1 MSEEIILK
9 KVLFGGFDNK
19 EVINCISS
27 LQEKISVGEKRR
39 NEFESITEKITA
51 LKKLIEEKDA
61 EIEKLKSDSS
71 IISNEID
78 DGVVCI
84 YNSQK
89 NAENI
94 KSELV
99 EISDLIKKLQEDIIT
114 LQKKRK
120 TEKDIEENSQDTEF
134 FEEEESSIPDDDAI
148 ELMRQLGEKYKKMLQ
163 EQ

>member
-61 EIEKLKSDSS
+61 EIEKLKSDSG

-78 DGVVCI
+78 DGVVSI

-99 EISDLIKKLQEDIIT
+99 EISDLIKKLQEEIIT

-134 FEEEESSIPDDDAI
+134 FEKEESSIPDDDAI